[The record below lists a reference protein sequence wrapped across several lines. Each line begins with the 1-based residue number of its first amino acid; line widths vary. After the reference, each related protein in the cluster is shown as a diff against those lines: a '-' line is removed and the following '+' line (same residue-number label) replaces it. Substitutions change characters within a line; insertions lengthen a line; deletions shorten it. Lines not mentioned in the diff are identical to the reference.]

1 MTLESTGLKPSG
13 IFDTG
18 GRPSLSN
25 LLLYF
30 FRSYARAGL
39 GVAPNKPEANPTAP
53 ILAALRRDTHPK
65 TPSEL
70 TASREEARDAGP
82 GRTNAV
88 AETRRHPP
96 SHKVVLIGSRTL
108 SALRDLDPNPSG
120 LALPSSGL
128 SGLES
133 RRP

>member
-1 MTLESTGLKPSG
+1 M
-13 IFDTG
+13 
-18 GRPSLSN
+18 SN

-120 LALPSSGL
+120 LALGAQFGGAERVRYDPNMGL
-128 SGLES
+128 RGHGQ
-133 RRP
+133 RHDVPPAKCK